1 MPFLRTPKY
10 FVLVFLLILFFDAPA
25 REGMW
30 MPQLLKEL
38 NESEMKSM
46 GMEINADDI
55 YSLNH
60 ASLKDAIVQFGAGC
74 TGELI
79 SSNGLLITNHHCGL
93 SQIQSLSVISKNFL
107 KDGFWAA
114 NREDEIPCPGL
125 KCTFIREIVDVT
137 SDVLAGISDTVSEE
151 ARAQKIK
158 VKTDSIEKSVNIK
171 LTGVVR
177 QFYQGNKFY
186 LFITEVY
193 NDIRFVGAPPI
204 SIGKFGGDTDNWMWP
219 RHTGD
224 FSLFRIYADKDNNP
238 AVYSKENIPYT
249 PKQFLTINIGGL
261 KENDFAFV
269 YGFPGRTNEYLP
281 SSALEVIAKQTNPNR
296 IAIRQVRLDI
306 MKEAMNSND
315 TIQLQYAARYST
327 LQNYYKKWQG
337 ELLGFKRFDLINEK
351 KIREEEFN
359 EKLKNFPELLKDSI
373 LISLYD
379 SFNEKAKPLNFANDY
394 FVEALSAIEIVNASA
409 RFKTLISISEDSTN
423 REKKINDEI
432 LKLKKDFREFY
443 RNYNP
448 SLDYKICK
456 AVLSISYSNL
466 EKQYIPEKIFMEGQ
480 RNDNFKKYCSQIY
493 KNSLLADSAGLMK
506 FLNSFKKN
514 DVKKILND
522 PAYNLSLSIA
532 ENQTKL
538 QANLRKLNSHLSQLQ
553 RNYMRDLLIINQT
566 GKLYPDANS
575 SLRVS
580 YGKIE
585 SVAVNDGMQYN
596 YFTTADG
603 ILDKSKT
610 NNREYKTPQKLSELI
625 KNRDYGRYGSGGI
638 LPVAFLSSVHTTNG
652 NSGSPTLNSKGEL
665 IGVNYDRIWEGVV
678 SDYYYDEKHGRNI
691 SLDIRYALFIIEK
704 FGNAGWLIDEMR
716 IVN

>member
-1 MPFLRTPKY
+1 MSFIRSANYLI
-10 FVLVFLLILFFDAPA
+10 LVFFLILFIEVPA

-38 NESEMKSM
+38 NESDMKSM
-46 GMEINADDI
+46 GMEINAEDI
-55 YSLNH
+55 YSINH

-79 SSNGLLITNHHCGL
+79 SAKGLLITNHHCGL
-93 SQIQSLSVISKNFL
+93 SQIQSLSVIDKNFL
-107 KDGFWAA
+107 KDGFWAS
-114 NREDEIPCPGL
+114 NREEEIPCPGL
-125 KCTFIREIVDVT
+125 KCTFIREIIDVT
-137 SDVLAGISDTVSEE
+137 SDVLAGISDTLNEE
-151 ARAQKIK
+151 VRAQLIK
-158 VKTDSIEKSVNIK
+158 SKTDSLEKSVNIK
-171 LTGVVR
+171 LNGVVR

-186 LFITEVY
+186 LFIAEVY
-193 NDIRFVGAPPI
+193 NDVRFVGAPPI

-238 AVYSKENIPYT
+238 SVYSKENIPYT
-249 PKQFLTINIGGL
+249 PKQFLTINIGGI

-269 YGFPGRTNEYLP
+269 YGFPGRTNEYIP
-281 SSALEVIAKQTNPNR
+281 SSAIEVIANQTNPNR

-315 TIQLQYAARYST
+315 TTQLQYAARYST
-327 LQNYYKKWQG
+327 LENYYKKWEG

-351 KIREEEFN
+351 KIREKDFN
-359 EKLKNFPELLKDSI
+359 ERLKNFPELLKDSS
-373 LISLYD
+373 LISQYN
-379 SFNEKAKPLNFANDY
+379 SFSDKAKPLNFANDY
-394 FVEALSAIEIVNASA
+394 FAEALSAIEIVNASA
-409 RFKTLISISEDSTN
+409 RFKTLVNLYEENTN
-423 REKKINDEI
+423 AEKKINEEL
-432 LKLKKDFREFY
+432 LKLKKDFKEFY
-443 RNYNP
+443 RNYNS
-448 SLDYKICK
+448 SLDFKICK
-456 AVLSISYSNL
+456 AVLSLSYSNL
-466 EKQYIPEKIFMEGQ
+466 ERQYIPEKIFIEGQ
-480 RNDNFKKYCSQIY
+480 RKDNFKKYCENIFE
-493 KNSLLADSAGLMK
+493 NSLLANSARLMK
-506 FLNSFKKN
+506 FLNSFKRN

-522 PAYNLSLSIA
+522 PAYLLSLSIA

-538 QANLRKLNSHLSQLQ
+538 QTNLRKLNSHISQLQ
-553 RNYMRDLLIINQT
+553 RNYMRDLLTMNQT

-580 YGKIE
+580 YGKVE
-585 SVAVNDGMQYN
+585 SVAVNDGMSFN
-596 YFTTADG
+596 YFTTVEG

-610 NNREYKTPQKLSELI
+610 KSTEYKIPQKLSELI

-704 FGNAGWLIDEMR
+704 FGNAGWLLNEMK

>member
-1 MPFLRTPKY
+1 MSFIRSANYLI
-10 FVLVFLLILFFDAPA
+10 LVFFLILFIEVPA

-38 NESEMKSM
+38 NESDMKSM
-46 GMEINADDI
+46 GMEINAEDI
-55 YSLNH
+55 YSINH

-79 SSNGLLITNHHCGL
+79 SAKGLLITNHHCGL
-93 SQIQSLSVISKNFL
+93 SQIQSLSVIDKNFL
-107 KDGFWAA
+107 KDGFWAS
-114 NREDEIPCPGL
+114 NREEEIPCPGL
-125 KCTFIREIVDVT
+125 KCTFIREIIDVT
-137 SDVLAGISDTVSEE
+137 SDVLAGISDTLNEE
-151 ARAQKIK
+151 VRAQLIK
-158 VKTDSIEKSVNIK
+158 SKTDSLEKSVNIK
-171 LTGVVR
+171 LNGVVR

-186 LFITEVY
+186 LFIAEVY
-193 NDIRFVGAPPI
+193 NDVRFVGAPPI

-238 AVYSKENIPYT
+238 SVYSKENIPYT
-249 PKQFLTINIGGL
+249 PKQFLTINIGGI

-269 YGFPGRTNEYLP
+269 YGFPGRTNEYIP
-281 SSALEVIAKQTNPNR
+281 SSAIEVIANQTNPNR

-315 TIQLQYAARYST
+315 TTQLQYAARYST
-327 LQNYYKKWQG
+327 LENYYKKWEG

-351 KIREEEFN
+351 KIREKEFN
-359 EKLKNFPELLKDSI
+359 EKLKNFPELLKDSS
-373 LISLYD
+373 LISQYN
-379 SFNEKAKPLNFANDY
+379 SFSDKAKPLNFANDY
-394 FVEALSAIEIVNASA
+394 FAEALSAIEIVNASA
-409 RFKTLISISEDSTN
+409 RFKTLVNLYEENTN
-423 REKKINDEI
+423 AEKKINEEL
-432 LKLKKDFREFY
+432 LKLKKDFKEFY
-443 RNYNP
+443 RNYNS
-448 SLDYKICK
+448 SLDFKICK
-456 AVLSISYSNL
+456 AVLSLSYSNL
-466 EKQYIPEKIFMEGQ
+466 ERQYIPEKIFIEGQ
-480 RNDNFKKYCSQIY
+480 RKDNFKKYCENIFE
-493 KNSLLADSAGLMK
+493 NSLIADSARLMK
-506 FLNSFKKN
+506 FLDSFKRN
-514 DVKKILND
+514 DVKKILKD
-522 PAYNLSLSIA
+522 PAYILSLSIA

-538 QANLRKLNSHLSQLQ
+538 QTNLRKLNSHISQLQ
-553 RNYMRDLLIINQT
+553 RNYMRDLLTMNQT

-580 YGKIE
+580 YGKVE
-585 SVAVNDGMQYN
+585 SVAVNDGMNFN
-596 YFTTADG
+596 YFTTAEG

-610 NNREYKTPQKLSELI
+610 NSIEYKIPQKLSELI

-704 FGNAGWLIDEMR
+704 FGNAGWLLNEMK

>member
-1 MPFLRTPKY
+1 MSFIRTSNHLI
-10 FVLVFLLILFFDAPA
+10 LVFFLILFIEVPA

-38 NESEMKSM
+38 NESDMKSM
-46 GMEINADDI
+46 GMEINAEDI
-55 YSLNH
+55 YSINH

-79 SSNGLLITNHHCGL
+79 SAKGLLITNHHCGL
-93 SQIQSLSVISKNFL
+93 SQIQSLSVIDKNFL
-107 KDGFWAA
+107 KDGFWAS
-114 NREDEIPCPGL
+114 NREEEIPCPGL
-125 KCTFIREIVDVT
+125 KCTFIREIIDVT
-137 SDVLAGISDTVSEE
+137 SDVLAGISDTLNEE
-151 ARAQKIK
+151 VRAQLIK
-158 VKTDSIEKSVNIK
+158 SKTDSLEKSVNIK
-171 LTGVVR
+171 LNGVVR

-186 LFITEVY
+186 LFIAEVY
-193 NDIRFVGAPPI
+193 NDVRFVGAPPI

-238 AVYSKENIPYT
+238 SVYSKENIPYT
-249 PKQFLTINIGGL
+249 PKQFLTINIGGI

-269 YGFPGRTNEYLP
+269 YGFPGRTNEYIP
-281 SSALEVIAKQTNPNR
+281 SSALEVIANQTNPNR

-315 TIQLQYAARYST
+315 TTQLQYAARYST
-327 LQNYYKKWQG
+327 LENYYKKWEG

-351 KIREEEFN
+351 KIREKEFN
-359 EKLKNFPELLKDSI
+359 EKLKNFPELLKDSS
-373 LISLYD
+373 LISQYN
-379 SFNEKAKPLNFANDY
+379 SFSDKAKPLNFANDY
-394 FVEALSAIEIVNASA
+394 FTEALSAIEIVNASA
-409 RFKTLISISEDSTN
+409 RFKTLVNLYEENTN
-423 REKKINDEI
+423 TEKKINDEL
-432 LKLKKDFREFY
+432 LKLKKDFKEFY
-443 RNYNP
+443 RNYNS
-448 SLDYKICK
+448 SLDFKICK
-456 AVLSISYSNL
+456 AVLSLSYSNL
-466 EKQYIPEKIFMEGQ
+466 ERQYIPEKIFIEGQ
-480 RNDNFKKYCSQIY
+480 RKDNFKKYCENIFE
-493 KNSLLADSAGLMK
+493 NSLIADSTRLMK
-506 FLNSFKKN
+506 FLDSFKRN
-514 DVKKILND
+514 DVKKILKD
-522 PAYNLSLSIA
+522 PAYILSLSIA

-538 QANLRKLNSHLSQLQ
+538 QTNLRKLNSHISQLQ
-553 RNYMRDLLIINQT
+553 RNYMRDLLTMNQT

-580 YGKIE
+580 YGKVE
-585 SVAVNDGMQYN
+585 SVAVNDGMSFN
-596 YFTTADG
+596 YFTTAEG

-610 NNREYKTPQKLSELI
+610 NSIEYKIPQKLSELI

-704 FGNAGWLIDEMR
+704 FGNAGWLLNEMK

>member
-1 MPFLRTPKY
+1 MSFIRSANYLI
-10 FVLVFLLILFFDAPA
+10 LVFFLILFIEVPA

-38 NESEMKSM
+38 NESDMKSM
-46 GMEINADDI
+46 GMEINAEDI
-55 YSLNH
+55 YSINH

-79 SSNGLLITNHHCGL
+79 SAKGLLITNHHCGL
-93 SQIQSLSVISKNFL
+93 SQIQSLSVIDKNFL
-107 KDGFWAA
+107 KDGFWAS
-114 NREDEIPCPGL
+114 NREEEIPCPGL
-125 KCTFIREIVDVT
+125 KCTFIREIIDVT
-137 SDVLAGISDTVSEE
+137 SDVLAGISDTLNEE
-151 ARAQKIK
+151 VRAQLIK
-158 VKTDSIEKSVNIK
+158 SKTDSLEKSVNIK
-171 LTGVVR
+171 LNGVVR

-186 LFITEVY
+186 LFIAEVY
-193 NDIRFVGAPPI
+193 NDVRFVGAPPI

-238 AVYSKENIPYT
+238 SVYSKENIPYT
-249 PKQFLTINIGGL
+249 PKQFLTINIGGI

-269 YGFPGRTNEYLP
+269 YGFPGRTNEYIP
-281 SSALEVIAKQTNPNR
+281 SSAIEVIANQTNPNR

-315 TIQLQYAARYST
+315 TTQLQYAARYST
-327 LQNYYKKWQG
+327 LENYYKKWEG

-351 KIREEEFN
+351 KIREKEFN
-359 EKLKNFPELLKDSI
+359 EKLKNFPELLKDSS
-373 LISLYD
+373 LISQYN
-379 SFNEKAKPLNFANDY
+379 SFSDKAKPLNFANDY
-394 FVEALSAIEIVNASA
+394 FAEALSAIEIVNASA
-409 RFKTLISISEDSTN
+409 RFKTLVNLYEENTN
-423 REKKINDEI
+423 AEKKINEEL
-432 LKLKKDFREFY
+432 LKLKKDFKEFY
-443 RNYNP
+443 RNYNS
-448 SLDYKICK
+448 SLDFKICK
-456 AVLSISYSNL
+456 AVLSLSYSNL
-466 EKQYIPEKIFMEGQ
+466 ERQYIPEKIFIEGQ
-480 RNDNFKKYCSQIY
+480 RKDNFKKYCENIFE
-493 KNSLLADSAGLMK
+493 NSLIADSARLMK
-506 FLNSFKKN
+506 FLDSFKRN
-514 DVKKILND
+514 DVKKILKD
-522 PAYNLSLSIA
+522 PAYILSLSIA

-538 QANLRKLNSHLSQLQ
+538 QTNLRKLNSHISQLQ
-553 RNYMRDLLIINQT
+553 RNYMRDLLTMNQT

-580 YGKIE
+580 YGKVE
-585 SVAVNDGMQYN
+585 SVAVNDGMNFN
-596 YFTTADG
+596 YFTTAEG

-610 NNREYKTPQKLSELI
+610 NSTEYKIPQKLSELI

-704 FGNAGWLIDEMR
+704 FGNAGWLLNEMK

>member
-1 MPFLRTPKY
+1 MSFIRSANYLI
-10 FVLVFLLILFFDAPA
+10 LVFFLILFIEVPA

-38 NESEMKSM
+38 NESDMKSM
-46 GMEINADDI
+46 GMEINAEDI
-55 YSLNH
+55 YSINH

-79 SSNGLLITNHHCGL
+79 SAKGLLITNHHCGL
-93 SQIQSLSVISKNFL
+93 SQIQSLSVIDKNFL
-107 KDGFWAA
+107 KDGFWAS
-114 NREDEIPCPGL
+114 NREEEIPCPGL
-125 KCTFIREIVDVT
+125 KCTFIREIIDVT
-137 SDVLAGISDTVSEE
+137 SDVLAGISDTLNEE
-151 ARAQKIK
+151 VRAQLIK
-158 VKTDSIEKSVNIK
+158 SKTDSLEKSVNIK
-171 LTGVVR
+171 LNGVVR

-186 LFITEVY
+186 LFIAEVY
-193 NDIRFVGAPPI
+193 NDVRFVGAPPI

-238 AVYSKENIPYT
+238 SVYSKENIPYT
-249 PKQFLTINIGGL
+249 PKQFLTINIGGI

-269 YGFPGRTNEYLP
+269 YGFPGRTNEYIP
-281 SSALEVIAKQTNPNR
+281 SSAIEVIANQTNPNR

-315 TIQLQYAARYST
+315 TTQLQYAARYST
-327 LQNYYKKWQG
+327 LENYYKKWEG

-351 KIREEEFN
+351 KIREKDFN
-359 EKLKNFPELLKDSI
+359 EKLKNFPELLKDSS
-373 LISLYD
+373 LISQYN
-379 SFNEKAKPLNFANDY
+379 SFSDKAKPLNFANDY
-394 FVEALSAIEIVNASA
+394 FAEALSAIEIVNASA
-409 RFKTLISISEDSTN
+409 RFKTLVNLYEENTN
-423 REKKINDEI
+423 AEKKINEEL
-432 LKLKKDFREFY
+432 LKLKKDFKEFY
-443 RNYNP
+443 RNYNS
-448 SLDYKICK
+448 SLDFKICK
-456 AVLSISYSNL
+456 AVLSLSYSNL
-466 EKQYIPEKIFMEGQ
+466 ERQYIPEKIFIEGQ
-480 RNDNFKKYCSQIY
+480 RKDNFKKYCENIFE
-493 KNSLLADSAGLMK
+493 NSLLADSARLMK
-506 FLNSFKKN
+506 FLDSFKRN
-514 DVKKILND
+514 DVKKILKD
-522 PAYNLSLSIA
+522 PAYILSLSIA

-538 QANLRKLNSHLSQLQ
+538 QTNLRKLNSHISQLQ
-553 RNYMRDLLIINQT
+553 RNYMRDLLTMNQT

-580 YGKIE
+580 YGKVE
-585 SVAVNDGMQYN
+585 SVAVNDGMNFN
-596 YFTTADG
+596 YFTTAEG

-610 NNREYKTPQKLSELI
+610 NSIEYKIPQKLSELI

-704 FGNAGWLIDEMR
+704 FGNAGWLLNEMK

>member
-1 MPFLRTPKY
+1 MSFIRSANYLI
-10 FVLVFLLILFFDAPA
+10 LVFFLILFIEVPA

-38 NESEMKSM
+38 NESDMKSM
-46 GMEINADDI
+46 GMEINAEDI
-55 YSLNH
+55 YSINH

-79 SSNGLLITNHHCGL
+79 SAKGLLITNHHCGL
-93 SQIQSLSVISKNFL
+93 SQIQSLSVIDKNFL
-107 KDGFWAA
+107 KDGFWAS
-114 NREDEIPCPGL
+114 NREEEIPCPGL
-125 KCTFIREIVDVT
+125 KCTFIREIIDVT
-137 SDVLAGISDTVSEE
+137 SDVLAGISDTLNEE
-151 ARAQKIK
+151 VRAQLIK
-158 VKTDSIEKSVNIK
+158 SKTDSLEKSVNIK
-171 LTGVVR
+171 LNGVVR

-186 LFITEVY
+186 LFIAEVY
-193 NDIRFVGAPPI
+193 NDVRFVGAPPI

-238 AVYSKENIPYT
+238 SVYSKENIPYT
-249 PKQFLTINIGGL
+249 PKQFLTINIGGI

-269 YGFPGRTNEYLP
+269 YGFPGRTNEYIP
-281 SSALEVIAKQTNPNR
+281 SSALEVIANQTNPNR

-306 MKEAMNSND
+306 MNEAMNSND

-327 LQNYYKKWQG
+327 LENYYKKWKG

-351 KIREEEFN
+351 KIREKDFN
-359 EKLKNFPELLKDSI
+359 EKLKNFPELLKDSS
-373 LISLYD
+373 LISQYN
-379 SFNEKAKPLNFANDY
+379 SFSDKAKPLNFANDY
-394 FVEALSAIEIVNASA
+394 FAEALSAIEIVNASA
-409 RFKTLISISEDSTN
+409 RFKTLVNLYEENTN
-423 REKKINDEI
+423 AEKKINDEL
-432 LKLKKDFREFY
+432 LKLKKDFKEFY
-443 RNYNP
+443 RNYNS
-448 SLDYKICK
+448 SLDFKICK
-456 AVLSISYSNL
+456 AVLSLSYSNL
-466 EKQYIPEKIFMEGQ
+466 ERQYIPEKIFIEGQ
-480 RNDNFKKYCSQIY
+480 RKDNFKKYCENIFE
-493 KNSLLADSAGLMK
+493 NSLIVDSARLMK
-506 FLNSFKKN
+506 FLNSFKRN
-514 DVKKILND
+514 DVKKILKD
-522 PAYNLSLSIA
+522 PAYILSLSIA

-538 QANLRKLNSHLSQLQ
+538 QTNLRKLNSHISQLQ
-553 RNYMRDLLIINQT
+553 RNYMRDLLTMNQT

-580 YGKIE
+580 YGKVE
-585 SVAVNDGMQYN
+585 SVAVNDGMNFN
-596 YFTTADG
+596 YFTTAEG

-610 NNREYKTPQKLSELI
+610 NSTEYKIPQKLSELI

-704 FGNAGWLIDEMR
+704 FGNAGWLLNEMK

>member
-1 MPFLRTPKY
+1 MSFIRTSNHLI
-10 FVLVFLLILFFDAPA
+10 LVFFLILFIEVPA

-38 NESEMKSM
+38 NESDMKSM
-46 GMEINADDI
+46 GMEINAEDI
-55 YSLNH
+55 YSINH

-79 SSNGLLITNHHCGL
+79 SAKGLLITNHHCGL
-93 SQIQSLSVISKNFL
+93 SQIQSLSVIDKNFL
-107 KDGFWAA
+107 KDGFWAS
-114 NREDEIPCPGL
+114 NREEEIPCPGL
-125 KCTFIREIVDVT
+125 KCTFIREIIDVT
-137 SDVLAGISDTVSEE
+137 SDVLAGISDTLNEE
-151 ARAQKIK
+151 VRAQLIK
-158 VKTDSIEKSVNIK
+158 SKTDSLEKSVNIK
-171 LTGVVR
+171 LNGVVR

-186 LFITEVY
+186 LFIAEVY
-193 NDIRFVGAPPI
+193 NDVRFVGAPPI

-238 AVYSKENIPYT
+238 SVYSKENIPYT
-249 PKQFLTINIGGL
+249 PKQFLTINIGGI

-269 YGFPGRTNEYLP
+269 YGFPGRTNEYIP
-281 SSALEVIAKQTNPNR
+281 SSALEVIANQTNPNR

-315 TIQLQYAARYST
+315 TTQLQYAARYST
-327 LQNYYKKWQG
+327 LENYYKKWEG

-351 KIREEEFN
+351 KIREKEFN
-359 EKLKNFPELLKDSI
+359 EKLKNFPELLKDSS
-373 LISLYD
+373 LISQYN
-379 SFNEKAKPLNFANDY
+379 SFSDKAKPLNFANDY
-394 FVEALSAIEIVNASA
+394 FTEALSAIEIVNASA
-409 RFKTLISISEDSTN
+409 RFKTLVNLYEENTN
-423 REKKINDEI
+423 TEKKINDEL
-432 LKLKKDFREFY
+432 LKLKKDFKEFY
-443 RNYNP
+443 RNYNS
-448 SLDYKICK
+448 SLDFKICK
-456 AVLSISYSNL
+456 AVLSLSYSNL
-466 EKQYIPEKIFMEGQ
+466 ERQYIPEKIFIEGQ
-480 RNDNFKKYCSQIY
+480 RKDNFKKYCENIFE
-493 KNSLLADSAGLMK
+493 NSLIADSARLMK
-506 FLNSFKKN
+506 FLDSFKRN
-514 DVKKILND
+514 DVKKILKD
-522 PAYNLSLSIA
+522 PAYILSLSIS

-538 QANLRKLNSHLSQLQ
+538 QTNLRKLNSHISQLQ
-553 RNYMRDLLIINQT
+553 RNYMRDLLTMNQT

-580 YGKIE
+580 YGKVE
-585 SVAVNDGMQYN
+585 SVAVNDGMNFN
-596 YFTTADG
+596 YFTTAEG

-610 NNREYKTPQKLSELI
+610 NSTEYKIPQKLSELI

-704 FGNAGWLIDEMR
+704 FGNAGWLLNEMK

>member
-1 MPFLRTPKY
+1 MSFIRTSNHLI
-10 FVLVFLLILFFDAPA
+10 FVFFLILFIEVPA

-38 NESEMKSM
+38 NESDMKSI
-46 GMEINADDI
+46 GMEINAEDI
-55 YSLNH
+55 YSINH

-79 SSNGLLITNHHCGL
+79 SAKGLLITNHHCGL
-93 SQIQSLSVISKNFL
+93 SQIQSLSVIDKNFL
-107 KDGFWAA
+107 KDGFWASD
-114 NREDEIPCPGL
+114 REEEIPCPGL
-125 KCTFIREIVDVT
+125 KCTFIREIIDVT
-137 SDVLAGISDTVSEE
+137 SDVLAGISDTLNEE
-151 ARAQKIK
+151 VRALLIK
-158 VKTDSIEKSVNIK
+158 SKTDSLEKSVNIK
-171 LTGVVR
+171 LNGVVR

-186 LFITEVY
+186 LFIAEVY
-193 NDIRFVGAPPI
+193 NDVRFVGAPPI

-238 AVYSKENIPYT
+238 SVYSKENIPYT
-249 PKQFLTINIGGL
+249 PKQFLTINIGGI
-261 KENDFAFV
+261 KENDFAIV
-269 YGFPGRTNEYLP
+269 YGFPGRTNEYIP
-281 SSALEVIAKQTNPNR
+281 SSAIEVIANQTNPNR

-315 TIQLQYAARYST
+315 TTQLQYAARYST
-327 LQNYYKKWQG
+327 LENYYKKWKG

-351 KIREEEFN
+351 KIREKEFN
-359 EKLKNFPELLKDSI
+359 EKLKNFPELLKDSS
-373 LISLYD
+373 LISQYN
-379 SFNEKAKPLNFANDY
+379 SFSDKAKPLNFANDY
-394 FVEALSAIEIVNASA
+394 FAEALSAIEIVNASA
-409 RFKTLISISEDSTN
+409 RFKTLVNLYEENTN
-423 REKKINDEI
+423 AEKKINDEL
-432 LKLKKDFREFY
+432 LKLKKDFKEFY
-443 RNYNP
+443 RNYNS
-448 SLDYKICK
+448 SLDFKICK
-456 AVLSISYSNL
+456 AVLSLSYSNL
-466 EKQYIPEKIFMEGQ
+466 ERQYIPEKIFIEGQ
-480 RNDNFKKYCSQIY
+480 RKDNFKKYCENIFE
-493 KNSLLADSAGLMK
+493 NSLIADSARLMK
-506 FLNSFKKN
+506 FLDSFKRN
-514 DVKKILND
+514 DVKKILKD
-522 PAYNLSLSIA
+522 PAYILSLSIA

-538 QANLRKLNSHLSQLQ
+538 QTNLRKLNSRISQLQ
-553 RNYMRDLLIINQT
+553 RNYMRDLLTMNQT

-580 YGKIE
+580 YGKVE
-585 SVAVNDGMQYN
+585 SVAVNDGMSFN
-596 YFTTADG
+596 YFTTAEG

-610 NNREYKTPQKLSELI
+610 NSTEYKIPQKLSELI

-678 SDYYYDEKHGRNI
+678 SDYYYDEKKGRNI

-704 FGNAGWLIDEMR
+704 FGNAGWLLNEMK

>member
-10 FVLVFLLILFFDAPA
+10 FVLVFLLILFFEAPA

-55 YSLNH
+55 YSINH

-93 SQIQSLSVISKNFL
+93 SQIQSLSVISNNFL

-114 NREDEIPCPGL
+114 NREEEIPCPGL

-137 SDVLAGISDTVSEE
+137 SDVLAGISDTVIEE

-158 VKTDSIEKSVNIK
+158 AKTDSIEKSVNIK

-193 NDIRFVGAPPI
+193 NDVRFVGAPPM

-249 PKQFLTINIGGL
+249 PKQFLTINIGGI

-281 SSALEVIAKQTNPNR
+281 ASALEVIANQTNPNR

-327 LQNYYKKWQG
+327 LENYYKKWQG

-351 KIREEEFN
+351 KIREKEFN
-359 EKLKNFPELLKDSI
+359 QKLKNIPDLLKDST
-373 LISLYD
+373 LISQYD
-379 SFNEKAKPLNFANDY
+379 SVNEKAKPLNFANDY

-409 RFKTLISISEDSTN
+409 RLKTLVNLFEENTN
-423 REKKINDEI
+423 DEKKISDEI

-443 RNYNP
+443 RNYNA
-448 SLDYKICK
+448 SLDLKICK
-456 AVLSISYSNL
+456 AVLAISYANL
-466 EKQYIPEKIFMEGQ
+466 AKQYLPEKILIEGQ
-480 RNDNFKKYCSQIY
+480 RNDNFRKYCTNIF
-493 KNSLLADSAGLMK
+493 KNSLLADSTGLIR
-506 FLNSFKKN
+506 FLNSFKRN

-522 PAYNLSLSIA
+522 PAYNLSASIA
-532 ENQTKL
+532 ENQTNL
-538 QANLRKLNSHLSQLQ
+538 QTNLRKLNSHLSQLQ
-553 RNYMRDLLIINQT
+553 RKYMRDQLTLNQT

-580 YGKIE
+580 YGKIA
-585 SVAVNDGMQYN
+585 SVEVNDGMLFN

-603 ILDKSKT
+603 ILDKFKT
-610 NNREYKTPQKLSELI
+610 NDPVYRIPQKLSELF
-625 KNRDYGRYGSGGI
+625 KNKDYGRYASGGK

-665 IGVNYDRIWEGVV
+665 IGVNFDRIWEGVV

-716 IVN
+716 IVK

>member
-1 MPFLRTPKY
+1 MSLIRSTNHLI
-10 FVLVFLLILFFDAPA
+10 LVFFLILFIEVPA

-38 NESEMKSM
+38 NESDMKSM
-46 GMEINADDI
+46 GMEINAEDI
-55 YSLNH
+55 YSINH

-79 SSNGLLITNHHCGL
+79 SAKGLLITNHHCGL
-93 SQIQSLSVISKNFL
+93 SQIQSLSVIDKNFL
-107 KDGFWAA
+107 KDGFWAS
-114 NREDEIPCPGL
+114 NREEEIPCPGL
-125 KCTFIREIVDVT
+125 KCTFIREIIDVT
-137 SDVLAGISDTVSEE
+137 SDVLAGISDTLNEE
-151 ARAQKIK
+151 VRAQLIK
-158 VKTDSIEKSVNIK
+158 SKTDSLEKSVNIK
-171 LTGVVR
+171 LNGVVR

-186 LFITEVY
+186 LFIAEVY
-193 NDIRFVGAPPI
+193 NDVRFVGAPPI

-238 AVYSKENIPYT
+238 SVYSKENIPYT
-249 PKQFLTINIGGL
+249 PKQFLTINIGGI

-269 YGFPGRTNEYLP
+269 YGFPGRTNEYIP
-281 SSALEVIAKQTNPNR
+281 SSAIEVIANQTNPNR

-315 TIQLQYAARYST
+315 TTQLQYAARYST
-327 LQNYYKKWQG
+327 LENYYKKWKG

-351 KIREEEFN
+351 KIREKEFN
-359 EKLKNFPELLKDSI
+359 EKLKNFPELLKDSS
-373 LISLYD
+373 LISQYN
-379 SFNEKAKPLNFANDY
+379 SFSDKAKPLNFANDY
-394 FVEALSAIEIVNASA
+394 FAEALSAFEIVNASA
-409 RFKTLISISEDSTN
+409 RFKTLVNLYEENTN
-423 REKKINDEI
+423 AEKKINEEL
-432 LKLKKDFREFY
+432 LKLKKDFKEFY
-443 RNYNP
+443 RNYNS
-448 SLDYKICK
+448 SLDFKICK
-456 AVLSISYSNL
+456 AVLSLSYSNL
-466 EKQYIPEKIFMEGQ
+466 ERQYIPEKIFIEGQ
-480 RNDNFKKYCSQIY
+480 RKDNFKKYCETIFE
-493 KNSLLADSAGLMK
+493 NSLIADSARLMK
-506 FLNSFKKN
+506 FLDSFKRN
-514 DVKKILND
+514 DVKKILKD
-522 PAYNLSLSIA
+522 PAYILSLSIA

-538 QANLRKLNSHLSQLQ
+538 QTNLRKLNSHISQLQ
-553 RNYMRDLLIINQT
+553 RNYMRDLLTMNQT

-580 YGKIE
+580 YGKVE
-585 SVAVNDGMQYN
+585 SVAVNDGMNFN
-596 YFTTADG
+596 YFTTAEG

-610 NNREYKTPQKLSELI
+610 NSTEYKIPQKLSELI

-678 SDYYYDEKHGRNI
+678 SDYYYDEKKGRNI

-704 FGNAGWLIDEMR
+704 FGNAGWLLNEMK